1 MGKWRRHSREFK
13 REAVERMKISD
24 NIHELARELQVERKL
39 LYSWKYQFEGRP
51 EKNHSNY
58 AGRAA
63 DDTVE
68 NRLRRENKELKEAL
82 GQRAA
87 ELDFFAATLR
97 RVNQLRQ
104 PSESS
109 GGQPS
114 TPKSTRRTPRK
125 AD

>member
-13 REAVERMKISD
+13 REAVERMKTSA

-63 DDTVE
+63 DETVE
-68 NRLRRENKELKEAL
+68 NRQRRENKELKEAL
-82 GQRAA
+82 GQKAA
-87 ELDFFAATLR
+87 ELDFFAAALR
-97 RVNQLRQ
+97 RVKQQRQ

-114 TPKSTRRTPRK
+114 TPKSTRRLPRK
-125 AD
+125 AN